1 MSKWATPERQA
12 HLVELFIKSNG
23 FCVLTSKPCQVKW
36 ERQTITVCSWGKFC
50 NNPIPEPIPDGTPCR
65 YKPEEGKPI
74 LPCHTLTVHSSRFHC
89 AYGDYPCSKPHEC
102 HYELYTDRLVKEWVQ
117 SDRQVKQAEWEA
129 ERKQLHSL
137 GERRT
142 PLRGMFSNIGKDIFY
157 PRQPEYYLEGLG
169 ISGLTFTPF
178 AKVRIANS
186 FMRLFIDLGNALKPM
201 SKNKR
206 RKAIRYGK
214 PLPKEISSQV
224 SELCNK
230 AVRHYRK
237 E

>member
-12 HLVELFIKSNG
+12 HLVELFIQSNG
-23 FCVLTSKPCQVKW
+23 FCVFQNKPCQGTS
-36 ERQTITVCSWGKFC
+36 ERQTITLCEWRLPRIFKCYNHV
-50 NNPIPEPIPDGTPCR
+50 PDGTPCR
-65 YKPEEGKPI
+65 YKPDEGKPI
-74 LPCHTLTVHSSRFHC
+74 IPCHTLTIHSSRFHC
-89 AYGDYPCSKPHEC
+89 SYGDYPCSKKYEC
-102 HYELYTDRLVKEWVQ
+102 HYELYTDRLIKEWVQ
-117 SDRQVKQAEWEA
+117 EDRQVSQAEWEA

-142 PLRGMFSNIGKDIFY
+142 PLRGMFSNISRDIFY

-186 FMRLFIDLGNALKPM
+186 FMRLFVELGNALKPM

-230 AVRHYRK
+230 AVREYRK